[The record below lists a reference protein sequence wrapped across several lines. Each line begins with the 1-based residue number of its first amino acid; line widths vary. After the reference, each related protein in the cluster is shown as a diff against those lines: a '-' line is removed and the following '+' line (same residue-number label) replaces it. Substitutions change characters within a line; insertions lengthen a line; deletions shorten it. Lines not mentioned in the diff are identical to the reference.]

1 MTQTSIEG
9 AGTQRRELS
18 QFFTPAD
25 LAERIVEWALHPYGE
40 LLARR
45 LEVLEPSAGRGALVK
60 PLLARGI
67 QVNAFDIDP
76 DNVRA
81 LCRLEGDGLEA
92 QVQNFLEIELHEDG
106 VQYDLAVM
114 NPPFENGQAEAHILH
129 ALNWA
134 ERVVAHVP
142 LTTFEGQARRKEF
155 WSQVRLHRLAV
166 CASRA
171 KYGSKSG
178 ATAMCT
184 IDVTSNGPAVGVCE
198 WRDVTVEV
206 WP

>member
-1 MTQTSIEG
+1 MTQTTIEG
-9 AGTQRRELS
+9 AGAQKRELS

-25 LAERIVEWALHPYGE
+25 LAERIVEWALVRYGE
-40 LLARR
+40 LVERR

-81 LCRLEGDGLEA
+81 LSRLEGEGLEA
-92 QVQNFLEIELHEDG
+92 QVQNFLEIDLHEDG
-106 VQYDLAVM
+106 VPYDLAVM
-114 NPPFENGQAEAHILH
+114 NPPFENGQAEAHIMH
-129 ALNWA
+129 ALKWA
-134 ERVVAHVP
+134 DRVVAHVP
-142 LTTFEGQARRKEF
+142 LTTLEGKARRESL
-155 WSQVRLHRLAV
+155 WSKVRLHRLAV
-166 CASRA
+166 CASRP
-171 KYGSKSG
+171 KYGAKGG

-184 IDVTSNGPAVGVCE
+184 IDVTSNGGAMGVCQ